1 MVLDTS
7 ALDEVVAG
15 RAARMK
21 VPVPDGSA
29 VDLVFH
35 QIRDRGGMTQTLE
48 GEIEG
53 QPQKTVAQFVYHD
66 GIVHGSVA
74 RYDVDRHFEYRI
86 LQSGFLMV
94 TELDLSSMKSDCGG
108 SPSAVGA
115 ELAAAENG
123 AAAEAGGPMGGGTPS
138 PDTAGFTTIDIVVGY
153 DAGARVADGG
163 VSQIEARIISSVDR
177 MNLAFQNS
185 LVTQTEMM
193 LLGVVEDPNYVFPGD
208 VADEMGEELADL
220 NSTTSTNPE
229 LNTVSDYANALGADL
244 KAFVVRDVDGS
255 AGIAYKPGT
264 SSITARTYMTSTRIT
279 FEHEVGH
286 NIGASHSWGDSSGDT
301 SKTVHSYGW
310 RLAPAGQTR
319 VRTIMAYDWG
329 WGNGTRI
336 PYFANPAVTYQGART
351 GQVNGYNATGDALS
365 DSRYVSGGLEG
376 THGAGFDGTNP
387 SLGARNGPYLLSQ
400 APGRAGLRARTAFD
414 VVNPAAGTVWTR
426 GQALDIYWTGGDY
439 DDVVSITLYKGGVL
453 QSTLGSG
460 ISGEQR
466 RFTWTIPIGIAVGN
480 DYMIRVTRNGT
491 ISDDSGLFT
500 IAAGPTDN
508 SLSSLTI
515 TGATLTPAFS
525 STVTSYQSIVDSAV
539 TSVTLSAT
547 ANQEGATIQMRVN
560 GGAYASV
567 ASGGTSAPLPLNLGS
582 NLIEVLVTPLVGPS
596 ATYSVTMA
604 RGLIP
609 QTITF
614 NAIPDQLATNAL
626 VLAATGGATGNPVTF
641 AVTVGPGV
649 ITGGNNL
656 TFSGAGAVSVTASQ
670 AGNTF
675 YAAATNVTRT
685 FNVTKTAAT
694 VTLTAA
700 TLSQTYNGS
709 ARIVSATT
717 APASLPVVVTYD
729 GVGTTPVNA
738 GSYAILASINHP
750 LYQGSATGT
759 LIVAKA
765 VATVTLSSLS
775 QTHNGS
781 ARIPSATTNPAGLF
795 VAFTFDGSGTPPV
808 NAGSYAVQG
817 TVVDANYTGSGGG
830 TLVVAK
836 AAQSISFGPIADP
849 VRTATLPLSAT
860 GGGSGNPVTFAVSSG
875 PAVISGGNQMT
886 FTGIG
891 PVTVTASQA
900 GGPNHLAAPD
910 VPVTFT
916 VQKAPAVVTLTAA
929 TLSQTFTGGPRS
941 VSYTTS
947 PPGLSAT
954 LTYNGQANAPV
965 NAGTYTVVATI
976 NDPSYQG
983 SMTGSL
989 VVEKAPQALNFAALP
1004 DRYVTQTL
1012 ALSASGGASGQPV
1025 VFEVTEGPATLGQ
1038 GNVLSFSGSG
1048 RVTIRATQSGSA
1060 NFNAATPVSQSFQV
1074 TRFPATLTL
1083 SQLNQV
1089 YTGAPAPVTVTTN
1102 PPGLNVGLL
1111 YDGTNDVPVEP
1122 GSYSIIA
1129 FVQEEQYEG
1138 DINATLVIAKAPQ
1151 VINFPAPPSVNALQ
1165 SVSLSATGGPTG
1177 NPVTF
1182 EVFNGPGLITGGN
1195 QLSFTAAGNVVV
1207 RARQAGNARYLDATP
1222 VDRTVVVSKAP
1233 ATLALGN
1240 LSHTYDGTAKSPSA
1254 TTDPP
1259 GLAVTY
1265 AYNGSTAPAVDAGD
1279 YAVLANIDDPRYQGS
1294 ATANLAIAKAAQ
1306 SIHFPQPAAP
1316 ITTDTLI
1323 LSANGGGSGN
1333 PITFAVTGGPGNL
1346 QGGNQLVFTGAG
1358 AVTVTASQSGNGN
1371 YLDAPAV
1378 PRTLTVTKAPVTSLR
1393 LTRLHQVFDGSPRE
1407 VVAVTQPPGLD
1418 VTITYAGSPAAPTG
1432 TGNYSLV
1439 AEIDDPIYEG
1449 STTATLLVDDPGR
1462 MIAVSGG
1469 SLPAVGP
1476 IPAVEAATFLLG
1488 RYEATWGVWRQV
1500 RDWAAGHGYD
1510 LAAVGTGCA
1519 DDHPVRGVSWFD
1531 AVKWCNARTEW
1542 ENALLGR
1549 TLAPAYRISGSVYR
1563 SGEPANAAEVV
1574 CDPGTSGYRLPDHA
1588 ERLYAARGGS
1598 ASTGQPYPG
1607 GSDPLLLGWHAA
1619 NAAGAPCDL
1628 SGGRGTQPAG
1638 FLQANELGFHDLA
1651 GNVAE
1656 WTGDNPEG
1664 IPAQRAHS
1672 GGDWDSPASALLLS
1686 AQSGSV
1692 PTGRSNRI
1700 GLRLARSVSAALA
1713 AALDGAGLEW
1723 DSGGT
1728 APWFAQ
1734 TGQSHDTLDAAAAG
1748 SLTGIEAN
1756 WIETTA
1762 NGPANLT
1769 FRWKSRLPV
1778 GSGALIVLRD
1788 GIEQSRIHGST
1799 DWTAASVYLPAG
1811 SHVVRWRFE
1820 RTQPSGP
1827 PPAAVTGENGAWL
1840 DDAALVPA
1848 VLPQV
1853 VTDPASGI
1861 TDNSATG
1868 AGQVTD
1874 DGGSPVSARG
1884 LVLATSSAPVVETGL
1899 VFPAAAGGTG
1909 AFTSALAGLTPGTT
1923 YYLRAYAT
1931 NEVGTAYGTERRL
1944 TTDEFVALV
1953 NGTATRN
1960 RIIASG
1966 DRQVFHFT
1974 LSGPREAVFATTGG
1988 AALRAELHDGTGRLL
2003 ASFTGDTDVSLAGAL
2018 YPGDYSLHVFR
2029 GPDADGPQSFNLSVD
2044 ATVDARSQPDVA
2056 AGPGL
2061 SSLVR
2066 ADVVIFSQNAS
2077 PVAAVTT
2084 VANAGRLPDRFRVSG
2099 TRGNQFF
2106 AVTYQSVGGG
2116 IITSTVVAGRH
2127 ETALLALGDAAE
2139 LVRIRVV
2146 PNRKLLRKTS
2156 GGRTVT
2162 LRRTHAMSIRA
2173 TSVFD
2178 RVSSDSVSVSVRTR

>member
-1 MVLDTS
+1 MGAPYGRNLLQWSRGEYQGANNPEDDLAIITTS
-7 ALDEVVAG
+7 A
-15 RAARMK
+15 
-21 VPVPDGSA
+21 
-29 VDLVFH
+29 
-35 QIRDRGGMTQTLE
+35 
-48 GEIEG
+48 
-53 QPQKTVAQFVYHD
+53 
-66 GIVHGSVA
+66 
-74 RYDVDRHFEYRI
+74 
-86 LQSGFLMV
+86 
-94 TELDLSSMKSDCGG
+94 
-108 SPSAVGA
+108 
-115 ELAAAENG
+115 
-123 AAAEAGGPMGGGTPS
+123 
-138 PDTAGFTTIDIVVGY
+138 
-153 DAGARVADGG
+153 
-163 VSQIEARIISSVDR
+163 
-177 MNLAFQNS
+177 
-185 LVTQTEMM
+185 
-193 LLGVVEDPNYVFPGD
+193 
-208 VADEMGEELADL
+208 
-220 NSTTSTNPE
+220 
-229 LNTVSDYANALGADL
+229 
-244 KAFVVRDVDGS
+244 
-255 AGIAYKPGT
+255 
-264 SSITARTYMTSTRIT
+264 
-279 FEHEVGH
+279 
-286 NIGASHSWGDSSGDT
+286 
-301 SKTVHSYGW
+301 
-310 RLAPAGQTR
+310 
-319 VRTIMAYDWG
+319 
-329 WGNGTRI
+329 RI
-336 PYFANPAVTYQGART
+336 PYIA
-351 GQVNGYNATGDALS
+351 
-365 DSRYVSGGLEG
+365 
-376 THGAGFDGTNP
+376 
-387 SLGARNGPYLLSQ
+387 
-400 APGRAGLRARTAFD
+400 
-414 VVNPAAGTVWTR
+414 
-426 GQALDIYWTGGDY
+426 
-439 DDVVSITLYKGGVL
+439 DDH
-453 QSTLGSG
+453 
-460 ISGEQR
+460 
-466 RFTWTIPIGIAVGN
+466 
-480 DYMIRVTRNGT
+480 
-491 ISDDSGLFT
+491 
-500 IAAGPTDN
+500 
-508 SLSSLTI
+508 
-515 TGATLTPAFS
+515 
-525 STVTSYQSIVDSAV
+525 
-539 TSVTLSAT
+539 
-547 ANQEGATIQMRVN
+547 
-560 GGAYASV
+560 
-567 ASGGTSAPLPLNLGS
+567 GGTSASASQLFSGEAVTGLIETNSDADFFRVFIGAGPQPVSVDLPLGTMLDVELALFAEDGSPLGTFNS
-582 NLIEVLVTPLVGPS
+582 SDELEASTVLNFPTNRTVFIRVVGTGKPEILGTGYS
-596 ATYSVTMA
+596 AYSSLGAYTLTAGVP
-604 RGLIP
+604 RIP

-614 NAIPDQLATNAL
+614 IPIPDQFVTN
-626 VLAATGGATGNPVTF
+626 VLTLSATGGASGNPVTF
-641 AVTVGPGV
+641 AVT
-649 ITGGNNL
+649 N
-656 TFSGAGAVSVTASQ
+656 
-670 AGNTF
+670 
-675 YAAATNVTRT
+675 
-685 FNVTKTAAT
+685 
-694 VTLTAA
+694 
-700 TLSQTYNGS
+700 
-709 ARIVSATT
+709 
-717 APASLPVVVTYD
+717 
-729 GVGTTPVNA
+729 
-738 GSYAILASINHP
+738 
-750 LYQGSATGT
+750 
-759 LIVAKA
+759 
-765 VATVTLSSLS
+765 
-775 QTHNGS
+775 
-781 ARIPSATTNPAGLF
+781 
-795 VAFTFDGSGTPPV
+795 
-808 NAGSYAVQG
+808 
-817 TVVDANYTGSGGG
+817 
-830 TLVVAK
+830 
-836 AAQSISFGPIADP
+836 
-849 VRTATLPLSAT
+849 
-860 GGGSGNPVTFAVSSG
+860 G
-875 PAVISGGNQMT
+875 PAVISGGNQLS
-886 FTGIG
+886 FTGTG
-891 PVTVTASQA
+891 SVTITASQA
-900 GGPNHLAAPD
+900 GSLTHQAAPD
-910 VPVTFT
+910 VSRTFNVTKT
-916 VQKAPAVVTLTAA
+916 PATITLTPSS
-929 TLSQTFTGGPRS
+929 LSQVYDGSPRAVAFTTNPA
-941 VSYTTS
+941 
-947 PPGLSAT
+947 GLPVNA
-954 LTYNGQANAPV
+954 TYNGSSTAPT
-965 NAGTYTVVATI
+965 NAGDYAVVATIDSPLYQGTAAGNLSISKFNATVTLSNLNQVYNGTPRPVSVATVPAGLPLSVTYNGLTAVPVAPGSYTVVATI
-976 NDPSYQG
+976 NEANHQG
-983 SMTGSL
+983 SATGTL
-989 VVEKAPQALNFAALP
+989 QIAKL
-1004 DRYVTQTL
+1004 TQTINFTSIPDQVVT
-1012 ALSASGGASGQPV
+1012 ASPTLSATGGGSGQPV
-1025 VFEVTEGPATLGQ
+1025 VFEVTSGPATLLS
-1038 GNVLSFSGSG
+1038 GNRLVFTGAGLVS
-1048 RVTIRATQSGSA
+1048 VRATQAG
-1060 NFNAATPVSQSFQV
+1060 NATYDPAPPVTHTFQV
-1074 TRFPATLTL
+1074 TRIRATLMLSNL
-1083 SQLNQV
+1083 SQV
-1089 YTGAPAPVTVTTN
+1089 YSGVANPVGVTTN
-1102 PPGLNVGLL
+1102 PAGLRYAIL
-1111 YDGTNDVPVEP
+1111 YGGDPVVPVEP
-1122 GSYSIIA
+1122 GTYQVIA
-1129 FVQEEQYEG
+1129 YVNEVNHEG
-1138 DINATLVIAKAPQ
+1138 DSVGSLVISKATQ
-1151 VINFPAPPSVNALQ
+1151 VILFHALPAATARQVVTLD
-1165 SVSLSATGGPTG
+1165 ATGGPSG

-1182 EVFNGPGLITGGN
+1182 EVFSGPGVITGGN

-1265 AYNGSTAPAVDAGD
+1265 AYNGSTAPAVNAGD

-1294 ATANLAIAKAAQ
+1294 ATATLAIAKAAQ

-1316 ITTDTLI
+1316 ITTDTVI
-1323 LSANGGGSGN
+1323 LSASGGGSGN

-1346 QGGNQLVFTGAG
+1346 QGSNQLVFTGAG

-1393 LTRLHQVFDGSPRE
+1393 LTRLHQVFDGTPRE
-1407 VVAVTQPPGLD
+1407 VLAQTDPPGLT
-1418 VTITYAGSPAAPTG
+1418 VTLSYAGSPAAPTG
-1432 TGNYSLV
+1432 TGNYNLL

-1476 IPAVEAATFLLG
+1476 VPAVEAATFLLG
-1488 RYEATWGVWRQV
+1488 RYEVTWGVWRQV

-1542 ENALLGR
+1542 ENVLLGR

-1619 NAAGAPCDL
+1619 NANAAAAPCDL

-1638 FLQANELGFHDLA
+1638 FLQSNELGFHDLA

-1656 WTGDNPEG
+1656 WTGDSPEG
-1664 IPAQRAHS
+1664 IPAQRAQA

-1748 SLTGIEAN
+1748 PLTGIEAN

-1769 FRWKSRLPV
+1769 FRWKSRLPA

-1827 PPAAVTGENGAWL
+1827 PPAAVNGENGAWL

-1874 DGGSPVSARG
+1874 DGGSPVTARG
-1884 LVLATSSAPVVETGL
+1884 LVLATSPAPVLETGL
-1899 VFPAAAGGTG
+1899 VFPAPAGGNG
-1909 AFTSALAGLTPGTT
+1909 PFVSALAGLTPGTT
-1923 YYLRAYAT
+1923 YSLRAYAT

-1944 TTDEFVALV
+1944 TTDEFVPLI
-1953 NGTATRN
+1953 NGTATRT

-1988 AALRAELHDGTGRLL
+1988 AALRAELLDGSGRRIR
-2003 ASFTGDTDVSLAGAL
+2003 SFEEDGDFSLGGAL
-2018 YPGDYSLHVFR
+2018 YPGNYSLHVFR

-2044 ATVDARSQPDVA
+2044 ATVAARSQPDVA

-2084 VANAGRLPDRFRVSG
+2084 VANTGRLPDRFRVSG